1 MSTTAELSAAVD
13 FPALLQDFFCQRLL
27 TQRNV
32 TARTVASYR
41 DSFRLLLRY
50 AQAQLHRPP
59 TALTLADLDAP
70 LILGFLD
77 YLEKDR
83 GNGARTRNL
92 RLVAIRSFLR
102 YAAYRDPTTLPTI
115 QRVLAIPMKR
125 FERPLLGFLSRPEM
139 EAILAAP
146 DQSTWSGQ
154 RDHVMMTTLYN
165 TGARVSEIIGL
176 RIADLEHD
184 LGSGA
189 SVRIHGKGRKERMTP
204 LWRST
209 TKLLRAWLA
218 RVRSDPDAPLFP
230 NRYGRP
236 LSRSGVA
243 QRLRVAVEIAE
254 QCCLSLR
261 GKVISPHIVRHTT
274 AMHLLQSGVDLSVIA
289 LWLGHESPETTHRY
303 LEADLAMKER
313 ALDALQEPA
322 DRNNRFRPSDP
333 VLTFLDGL

>member
-1 MSTTAELSAAVD
+1 MSTTAELAAAVG

-32 TARTVASYR
+32 TAQTIASYR

-83 GNGARTRNL
+83 GNGVRTRNL
-92 RLVAIRSFLR
+92 RLVAIRSFLH
-102 YAAYRDPTTLPTI
+102 YATYRDPTALPTI

-146 DQSTWSGQ
+146 DLSTWSGQ
-154 RDHVMMTTLYN
+154 RDHVMLTTLYN
-165 TGARVSEIIGL
+165 TGARVSEIIGM
-176 RIADLEHD
+176 RIADLD
-184 LGSGA
+184 RGMGSGA
-189 SVRIHGKGRKERMTP
+189 SVRILGKGRKERVTP

-209 TKLLRAWLA
+209 TKLLSAWLN
-218 RVRSDPDAPLFP
+218 RVCSDPDAPLFP

-243 QRLRVAVEIAE
+243 QRLRVAVAIAE

-322 DRNNRFRPSDP
+322 DRNKRFRPSDP